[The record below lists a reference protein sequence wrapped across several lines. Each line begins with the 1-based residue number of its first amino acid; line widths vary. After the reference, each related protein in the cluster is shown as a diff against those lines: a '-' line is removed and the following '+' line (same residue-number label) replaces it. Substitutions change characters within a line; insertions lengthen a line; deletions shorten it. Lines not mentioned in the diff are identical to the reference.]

1 MKYETVN
8 EAGVRDGTNDL
19 PMSAAPP
26 LGGSPSGH
34 QHIINLLPS
43 AMKIRFPQISRDRD
57 VKHIE

>member
-1 MKYETVN
+1 MKYETAN

-34 QHIINLLPS
+34 
-43 AMKIRFPQISRDRD
+43 
-57 VKHIE
+57 

>member
-26 LGGSPSGH
+26 LGGRV
-34 QHIINLLPS
+34 QVV
-43 AMKIRFPQISRDRD
+43 IST
-57 VKHIE
+57 